1 MSFFKAIYI
10 KMSIW
15 LNHPGSLILTFPLMF
30 ANSIR
35 WSMVSNK
42 HHRLKQFL
50 VFFSFINSHAN
61 TSLFILNTC
70 YHLIFLVYVDDL
82 IITGDES
89 SAVQWFVELLTQQ
102 FSLKDLGL
110 LSFFLGVE
118 VIPHKHSL
126 LLLQHRYNKDLVCTK
141 MIDVKPIVT
150 PLATN
155 PTLTLH
161 SSTTPSDLTDRVS
174 GWSWESSIS
183 ISHLTRYYISNQH
196 VISIHALPNN
206 WPLNRR

>member
-1 MSFFKAIYI
+1 MALGNLFHLPHHKTLWDASGFLGLNDFLMALLTGTRHAIYM

-42 HHRLKQFL
+42 HHGLKQFL

-61 TSLFILNTC
+61 TSLFILT
-70 YHLIFLVYVDDL
+70 L
-82 IITGDES
+82 
-89 SAVQWFVELLTQQ
+89 
-102 FSLKDLGL
+102 
-110 LSFFLGVE
+110 
-118 VIPHKHSL
+118 VIPHKHGL

-141 MIDVKPIVT
+141 MIDIKRIVT

-161 SSTTPSDLTDRVS
+161 SSTTL
-174 GWSWESSIS
+174 WESSIS

-206 WPLNRR
+206 

>member
-1 MSFFKAIYI
+1 MALGNLFHLPHHKTLWDASGFFG
-10 KMSIW
+10 
-15 LNHPGSLILTFPLMF
+15 LNDFVMALLTGHLYKDVYMAQPSGFIDLDFPSYV

-89 SAVQWFVELLTQQ
+89 SA
-102 FSLKDLGL
+102 
-110 LSFFLGVE
+110 

-206 WPLNRR
+206 